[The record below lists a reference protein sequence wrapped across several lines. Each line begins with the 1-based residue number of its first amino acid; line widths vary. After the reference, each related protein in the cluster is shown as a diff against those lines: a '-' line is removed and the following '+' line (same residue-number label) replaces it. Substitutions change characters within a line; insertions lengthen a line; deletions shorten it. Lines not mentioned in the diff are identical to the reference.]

1 MRHSLFIILL
11 LFTWIIGTEAKAQE
25 VRAVETLQDGLTL
38 QGRLA
43 VADGAELSDGV
54 VLITHGTMAH
64 MDMELIVNMQNL
76 LAERGISS
84 LVHTLSMGVDR
95 RKGVYDCSIPVRGS
109 MQADAAD
116 IAAWYNWLAHEG
128 AGNITLMGHSRG
140 AVQSATVAANNNFE
154 DLMSVVMLAP
164 AARRS
169 YSDHLSAYNER
180 HNIDVTD
187 LLATASNMI
196 TEGEGGS
203 FLDVPGFMYCGAT
216 KMTADALASYYG
228 PESSIPVKDIVND
241 IEAPVLVIVGDND
254 KVVGD
259 IALKLAPV
267 IDGDKVKFALIE
279 DADHF
284 FYDFAGEDAADIIAE
299 FVRGHMK

>member
-1 MRHSLFIILL
+1 MRHSLFSALMLL
-11 LFTWIIGTEAKAQE
+11 VWVISAEAKAQE
-25 VRAVETLQDGLTL
+25 IRAVKIPQDGLTL

-64 MDMELIVNMQNL
+64 MDMELIVNMQSL

-95 RKGVYDCSIPVRGS
+95 RKGPYDCTIPVRGS
-109 MQADAAD
+109 MQDDAAD
-116 IAAWYNWLAHEG
+116 IMAWYNWLAQEG
-128 AGNITLMGHSRG
+128 AKNITLMGHSRG
-140 AVQSATVAANNNFE
+140 AVQSATVAAMHKPAG
-154 DLMSVVMLAP
+154 LKSVVMVAP

-169 YSDHLSAYNER
+169 YRDHLSAYNER
-180 HNIDVTD
+180 HDIDVTA
-187 LLATASNMI
+187 LLEIAKSKIASGKGADFI
-196 TEGEGGS
+196 
-203 FLDVPGFMYCGAT
+203 DVPGFMYCGAT
-216 KMTADALASYYG
+216 KMTAKALASYYG
-228 PESSIPVKDIVND
+228 PESSIPVKDIVKD
-241 IEAPVLVIVGDND
+241 IDAPVLVIVGDKD

-259 IALKLAPV
+259 IEMRLAPV
-267 IDGDKVKFALIE
+267 VDGERVIFSLIE

-299 FVRGHMK
+299 FVNK